1 LSRQWKNILYTPLLL
16 EHNFKSRHHNLK
28 PLNVTFAVSDAEE
41 VCYLFNQLLFIF
53 FFLNNNKNKFSS
65 NTESDW
71 DNLLFKTKFQISI
84 LF

>member
-1 LSRQWKNILYTPLLL
+1 MSRQWKNILYTPLLL

-41 VCYLFNQLLFIF
+41 VCCIYYQSFCLSLKKY
-53 FFLNNNKNKFSS
+53 KNKFSS
-65 NTESDW
+65 DTESDW
-71 DNLLFKTKFQISI
+71 DNLLLKTKFQISI